1 MWHAGADAG
10 GADAGGADAASGGG
24 GGGAAAGEVMAV
36 LTSTLPVMSRDV
48 EGVYCT
54 QAASVWH
61 RGCWAA
67 GCTCCIAGIG
77 NVCTC
82 SCTGICVWC
91 R

>member
-1 MWHAGADAG
+1 VLVASCSGGGAVGGMLGGALVWWRVWHAGADAG

-61 RGCWAA
+61 RGC
-67 GCTCCIAGIG
+67 
-77 NVCTC
+77 
-82 SCTGICVWC
+82 
-91 R
+91 